1 MYARYSTCKAFKA
14 MLCEVN
20 DLAGQHEVIAENL
33 QSDVIRE
40 INYLVKDIKEER
52 KKVCPFIKLSV
63 YRLKQYY
70 KQLIFNINMIYV
82 WCIVYLV

>member
-1 MYARYSTCKAFKA
+1 

-40 INYLVKDIKEER
+40 INFLVKDIKEER
-52 KKVCPFIKLSV
+52 KKVCVLYIYNLYKYFFIVWIIIYIPEMAKCKMGMLD
-63 YRLKQYY
+63 Y
-70 KQLIFNINMIYV
+70 IF
-82 WCIVYLV
+82 